1 MPQIESLYNK
11 YITHIEILRNANI
24 LTEMNND
31 YICPI
36 CLRKFS
42 KEQISAL
49 SLEDAPQDSLGG
61 HKIAIT
67 CKDCNNSCGHNI
79 DIHLVNF
86 LKRLDEIDF
95 VEGST
100 RRIEIPDNGR
110 KINAMLE
117 VGNNKELK
125 VILPQKINNPQWL
138 QEHIN
143 NIKEGNVIDI
153 KNQKV
158 DIDMKKVSTAI
169 LKNAYIILFS
179 HFGYSFL
186 LDKHYDRIRE
196 QIKNPSR
203 YIVPDLWT
211 KQPINMQDGIYLS
224 NDNRHRGFFIIYT
237 CQYKTD
243 RKHHFCC
250 FIPTPLMPYEFAYH
264 FFDEYQPNTPM
275 YMQTINGDFLT
286 DEKNIKALNKWIY
299 SWDMK
304 LKYEL

>member
-1 MPQIESLYNK
+1 MPQIEPLYNK
-11 YITHIEILRNANI
+11 FITHIELLRNANI
-24 LTEMNND
+24 LTEMDND

-86 LKRLDEIDF
+86 LKRLDEVDF

-100 RRIEIPDNGR
+100 RRIEIPNNGK

-143 NIKEGNVIDI
+143 NVKEGDIIDI
-153 KNQKV
+153 KNQRL

-169 LKNAYIILFS
+169 LKMHISFYFLTLDILF
-179 HFGYSFL
+179 
-186 LDKHYDRIRE
+186 
-196 QIKNPSR
+196 
-203 YIVPDLWT
+203 
-211 KQPINMQDGIYLS
+211 YLIS
-224 NDNRHRGFFIIYT
+224 IMIESENR
-237 CQYKTD
+237 
-243 RKHHFCC
+243 
-250 FIPTPLMPYEFAYH
+250 
-264 FFDEYQPNTPM
+264 
-275 YMQTINGDFLT
+275 
-286 DEKNIKALNKWIY
+286 
-299 SWDMK
+299 
-304 LKYEL
+304 

>member
-1 MPQIESLYNK
+1 M
-11 YITHIEILRNANI
+11 HNANI
-24 LTEMNND
+24 LTEIDND

-67 CKDCNNSCGHNI
+67 CKDCNNSCGYDV

-95 VEGST
+95 IEGST
-100 RRIEIPDNGR
+100 RRIVIPDNGK
-110 KINAMLE
+110 KINAILE
-117 VGNNKELK
+117 VGINKELK

-143 NIKEGNVIDI
+143 NIKKGDVIDI
-153 KNQKV
+153 KNQRV
-158 DIDMKKVSTAI
+158 DIDMKKASTAI

-186 LDKHYDRIRE
+186 LDNHYDRIRE

-203 YIVPDLWT
+203 YIIPDLWA

-224 NDNRHRGFFIIYT
+224 NDNRHRGFFIIFT
-237 CQYKTD
+237 CQYKTA

-264 FFDEYQPNTPM
+264 FFDEYQPNTPV

-286 DEKNIKALNKWIY
+286 DEKNIKALNKWVY

-304 LKYEL
+304 LKY

>member
-1 MPQIESLYNK
+1 MPQIKPLYNK
-11 YITHIEILRNANI
+11 YITHIELLRNANI
-24 LTEMNND
+24 LTEIDND

-61 HKIAIT
+61 YKIAIT

-86 LKRLDEIDF
+86 IKRLDEIDF
-95 VEGST
+95 IKGST
-100 RRIEIPDNGR
+100 RRIVIPDNGR
-110 KINAMLE
+110 NINAMLE
-117 VGNNKELK
+117 VGNNKELR

-138 QEHIN
+138 QEHIS
-143 NIKEGNVIDI
+143 NIKEGDVINI
-153 KNQKV
+153 KNQRV
-158 DIDMKKVSTAI
+158 NIDMKKVSTAI

-179 HFGYSFL
+179 NFGYSFL
-186 LDKHYDRIRE
+186 LDKHYDRIRA

-237 CQYKTD
+237 CQYKTA

-264 FFDEYQPNTPM
+264 FFDEYQPNTPI

-286 DEKNIKALNKWIY
+286 DKKNITALNKWIY

-304 LKYEL
+304 LKY